1 MKVLTTSTEEQT
13 FKFIPRHEVSAG
25 RILLFDKSNRTTKVV
40 ESEFVIDN
48 GYINATSLFNLIEAG
63 RYSIT
68 IISNIVDFTK
78 LVEADYGTLEA
89 ASCVDTSLYNDG
101 NEYYVIYR
109 DTVLCTDQT
118 EYDRYDIQKG
128 DYVQAETSDN
138 GYVVIKD

>member
-13 FKFIPRHEVSAG
+13 FKFIPRDYVLSGVIHLFNKSTREEIEVDTVLEQEGSY
-25 RILLFDKSNRTTKVV
+25 LK
-40 ESEFVIDN
+40 
-48 GYINATSLFNLIEAG
+48 ATSFFSLIEG
-63 RYSIT
+63 NRYSIV
-68 IISNIVDFTK
+68 IKS
-78 LVEADYGTLEA
+78 
-89 ASCVDTSLYNDG
+89 SLDSS
-101 NEYYVIYR
+101 VIYR